1 MARRSAGSCSVYGTG
16 RSHRCNTALEPLL
29 PDCPDQGS
37 RSPSE
42 GQSPAPGPALPA
54 GLRRCGH
61 SHTVPEWATCWTNST
76 SASSYLFLQAQTINR
91 RVMIFFIFLGVGW
104 VTKATKERRT
114 SSQNDKRCW
123 GAPSERGPSPHTQ
136 PQAALSRPLRPPPP
150 PRSGPPAPPAH
161 PRPSAPLTAAP
172 SDTPKADEDALKF
185 LWKLF

>member
-1 MARRSAGSCSVYGTG
+1 MIQSNNIICLSLVARTIVLFSLCIDSCLYNMYNIILVKTM
-16 RSHRCNTALEPLL
+16 
-29 PDCPDQGS
+29 
-37 RSPSE
+37 
-42 GQSPAPGPALPA
+42 
-54 GLRRCGH
+54 
-61 SHTVPEWATCWTNST
+61 
-76 SASSYLFLQAQTINR
+76 LFLSFKCSLQILVNSFLETTLSGTYHSFW
-91 RVMIFFIFLGVGW
+91 FFLGGGGVGW